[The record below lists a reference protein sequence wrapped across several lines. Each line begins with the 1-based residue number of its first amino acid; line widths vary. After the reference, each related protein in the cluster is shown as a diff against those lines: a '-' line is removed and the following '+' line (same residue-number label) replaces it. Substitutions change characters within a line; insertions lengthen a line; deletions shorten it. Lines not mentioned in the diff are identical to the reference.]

1 MRALSFIMLALAGG
15 ACAPVYVST
24 GPVADRG
31 LRTVDERRVES
42 ERTEPARTEPAHE
55 VSSPAVGSSSALA
68 QVLATLVWPLA
79 VDRTS
84 ILTSHYGMRA
94 HPADGAQ
101 RFHAGLDMRAR
112 EGTPVHA
119 AADGIVTH
127 SGTSGAY
134 GNRVIIE
141 HAAGLA
147 SLYGHHSENLVRE
160 GDSVRRGDVIA
171 LVGHT
176 GNATGDHLHFE
187 LRWDSGTVDPIVV
200 LPPLRNATV
209 AR

>member
-1 MRALSFIMLALAGG
+1 MRAVSFIMLVLAGG
-15 ACAPVYVST
+15 ACAPVYVSG

-31 LRTVDERRVES
+31 LRTVDQRRMEPS
-42 ERTEPARTEPAHE
+42 RTEPARE
-55 VSSPAVGSSSALA
+55 VSSPAAESSSALA
-68 QVLATLVWPLA
+68 QILATLVWPLA
-79 VDRTS
+79 VDRS
-84 ILTSHYGMRA
+84 SVLTSHYGMRA

-101 RFHAGLDMRAR
+101 RFHAGLDLRAR

-119 AADGIVTH
+119 AADGVVTH
-127 SGTSGAY
+127 SGESGAY
-134 GNRVIIE
+134 GNRVIIA

-187 LRWDSGTVDPIVV
+187 LRWDGGTVDPIVV
-200 LPPLRNATV
+200 LPPLRSATV